1 VGGCSSDDGV
11 LTPANELWIAR
22 SATASGELDGKLWVG
37 RGVVVVVVEVVV
49 VVVVVVDE
57 VVLLEVLVD
66 GGTVGALRP
75 SSSDSS
81 PWMLYE

>member
-1 VGGCSSDDGV
+1 MAS
-11 LTPANELWIAR
+11 

-37 RGVVVVVVEVVV
+37 RGVVVVVVVLVVV

-57 VVLLEVLVD
+57 EVVLLDVLELVD

-81 PWMLYE
+81 PWML